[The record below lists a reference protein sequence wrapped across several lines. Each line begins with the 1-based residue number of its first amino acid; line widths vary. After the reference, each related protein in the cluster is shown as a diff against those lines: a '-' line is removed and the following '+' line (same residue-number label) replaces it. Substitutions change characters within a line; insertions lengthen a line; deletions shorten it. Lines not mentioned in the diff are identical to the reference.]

1 MINQQFYLGDWLVE
15 PSSNTL
21 QLGKTKRTVEPKAM
35 DVLLLLCQQTGDVVS
50 ADDIVAQCWPESVV
64 GDNPIHKTITQ
75 LRKALDDKASAP
87 IYIETIRK
95 RGYRVIADVQ
105 FIDDDQSKAANTDW
119 EGQSPF
125 PGLSAFSADESSI
138 FYGRNAAVR
147 QLLTRL
153 SEQFSRKRPFTLII
167 GPSGSGK
174 SSLIHAG
181 LLPRLL
187 SDKGANGVHGLDY
200 ASIDFADVASSQVL
214 NEIAAY
220 MLDWDVNDTPL
231 FDGYSTD
238 KLARW
243 LLTAPEEVATH
254 IQNALTVLSDTAAH
268 TCFVLVLDRLEAYL
282 SCQKTSFADKAK
294 IFDILEVLS
303 NSNTCLIILACRND
317 FYPLVADYPVLMR
330 GKDRGAHFDLLPP
343 SAAELSQM
351 IRLPSVAAGLKW
363 EEDTESGAAL
373 DDIILTDAA
382 TQPDCLP
389 LLQYTLQELYLQR
402 KDNILLQ
409 EAYKELGGIEGAIGH
424 KAESIYQGLAENVKQ
439 AINAVLPLVVSMA
452 DEGKNLASRTAQWSE
467 LKSEEEKQFVEEM
480 VEQRLF
486 VSQLHQDIPCFRV
499 AHEAVLRRWS
509 RVSEWLAQH
518 QSALVIRNRLTNQT
532 AQWLSDNKNKAFLL
546 SEGKPLSDAESLLST
561 YRYTLTDDERLYI
574 KASQRNV
581 NKIRWIKRI
590 TVSALAFLTV
600 VSLAS
605 TYRSQ
610 QSEMLAER
618 KRVEAENLMGFM
630 IGDFADKLRSVKRM
644 DLLEGI
650 SEQALTYVTKSQ
662 EQSSDGLF
670 TPKLPPASFELRFQH
685 ALSLQAVA
693 EVRYYRDDE
702 ATAKATYEEAEIRLN
717 ELLAE
722 QPEHFEL
729 LKAAGANAF
738 WLGQIAYSSNQLDI
752 AFAYLKQYLQFS
764 ESMYKLQP
772 ENEDALIEVA
782 YATSSLGSLSFKQ
795 FEFEN
800 ALSFFKQSLE
810 FKELHS
816 NIIGQTASTESS
828 IADTNSWIASTLIN
842 QGNISEAL
850 EILTQTNNR
859 LWQLLESN
867 SGNAEVME
875 TLYFILIHTSEYNSY
890 LGKFD
895 VSISNLIQ
903 AKAIIKSILSQDPEN
918 SKWIEHADL
927 VEMML
932 AVYSYENGNQY
943 VPDLSQDY
951 ILKLSDVTTL
961 LHYVRYLQLNERWTE
976 ASSILA
982 RVEFVDNTLLSLETN
997 NKTLNKSRID
1007 TSVAYLVATIEQHIN
1022 SSDAR
1027 ALTSICLKLNSLTK
1041 TALEKSKDP
1050 SLLVHYY
1057 LSSKCIDPNIPLSDE
1072 HRLLTQLG
1080 IKFPTLLLNVNK
1092 EFTNDSTNI

>member
-125 PGLSAFSADESSI
+125 PGLSAFSADESRI

-153 SEQFSRKRPFTLII
+153 SDQFSRKRPFTLII

-187 SDKGANGVHGLDY
+187 SDKGANGVHGLNY

-254 IQNALTVLSDTAAH
+254 IQNALTALSDTAAH

-294 IFDILEVLS
+294 VFDILEVLS

-402 KDNILLQ
+402 KDNVLLQ
-409 EAYKELGGIEGAIGH
+409 GAYKELGGIEGAIGH

-532 AQWLSDNKNKAFLL
+532 TQWLNDNKNKAFLL

-650 SEQALTYVTKSQ
+650 SEQALTYVTQSQ

-738 WLGQIAYSSNQLDI
+738 WLGQISLDQRMYVESRAKFDQYVELSKQLLSAFPGNPIALLELSYAY
-752 AFAYLKQYLQFS
+752 
-764 ESMYKLQP
+764 
-772 ENEDALIEVA
+772 
-782 YATSSLGSLSFKQ
+782 SSLGSIDYKT
-795 FEFEN
+795 FEWDSALNHFNKSLTLKLQHN
-800 ALSFFKQSLE
+800 ALE
-810 FKELHS
+810 S
-816 NIIGQTASTESS
+816 NMSQVNSYT
-828 IADTNSWIASTLIN
+828 ADTLSWIASTLEHRG
-842 QGNISEAL
+842 QMSEANSYLDQAKEQL
-850 EILTQTNNR
+850 EK
-859 LWQLLESN
+859 QLLSN
-867 SGNAEVME
+867 QGNAEVIE
-875 TLYFILIHTSEYNSY
+875 TLVYIYQNLAELNEVMNKPEIA
-890 LGKFD
+890 
-895 VSISNLIQ
+895 ISNLKA
-903 AKAIIKSILSQDPEN
+903 AKNYIYRALQQDPEN
-918 SKWIEHADL
+918 AYWRRDLMYTNSMILRNSIHINETTAHQINDIRLMEELLLIKGAEKAKLILADYFQHKGEFRYSDTLLFEIENNFTTSTESLTPEYILTNADIL
-927 VEMML
+927 V
-932 AVYSYENGNQY
+932 AYHRIKIN
-943 VPDLSQDY
+943 LSQNNQNYSENNCHALEAVTENLMQVSSKPKFLVAAY
-951 ILKLSDVTTL
+951 IAKTCLG
-961 LHYVRYLQLNERWTE
+961 
-976 ASSILA
+976 
-982 RVEFVDNTLLSLETN
+982 SLEEAKAIF
-997 NKTLNKSRID
+997 NK
-1007 TSVAYLVATIEQHIN
+1007 
-1022 SSDAR
+1022 
-1027 ALTSICLKLNSLTK
+1027 
-1041 TALEKSKDP
+1041 LE
-1050 SLLVHYY
+1050 VM
-1057 LSSKCIDPNIPLSDE
+1057 NIHP
-1072 HRLLTQLG
+1072 
-1080 IKFPTLLLNVNK
+1080 
-1092 EFTNDSTNI
+1092 

>member
-125 PGLSAFSADESSI
+125 PGLSAFSADESRI

-153 SEQFSRKRPFTLII
+153 SDQFSRKRPFTLII

-220 MLDWDVNDTPL
+220 MLDWDINNTPL

-254 IQNALTVLSDTAAH
+254 IQNALTALSDTAAH

-294 IFDILEVLS
+294 VFDILEVLS

-363 EEDTESGAAL
+363 EEDMESGAAL

-402 KDNILLQ
+402 KDNVLLQ
-409 EAYKELGGIEGAIGH
+409 GAYKELGGIEGAIGH

-532 AQWLSDNKNKAFLL
+532 TQWLSDNKNKAFLL
-546 SEGKPLSDAESLLST
+546 SEGKPLSDAESLLNT

-590 TVSALAFLTV
+590 TVITLAFLTV

-618 KRVEAENLMGFM
+618 KRIEAENLMGFM

-650 SEQALTYVTKSQ
+650 SEQALTYVTQSQ

-738 WLGQIAYSSNQLDI
+738 WLGQIAYYNDD
-752 AFAYLKQYLQFS
+752 S
-764 ESMYKLQP
+764 EAAIQHLERYKSHSAKMLRLYP
-772 ENEDALIEVA
+772 ENHEAKLELSYA
-782 YATSSLGSLSFKQ
+782 YSSLGTL
-795 FEFEN
+795 EFETFDYQS
-800 ALSFFKQSLE
+800 ALVNFNLSLKLKEQSIQL
-810 FKELHS
+810 
-816 NIIGQTASTESS
+816 
-828 IADTNSWIASTLIN
+828 DTPNVQAQVAVANTMSWIASSLEHLGKYDEATKEYQRTETLLSSLLITSEGNATVIESLVYTRQNLAELYIHLGYPSEAYQLLSSAIDNVNSMLLQDSDNSIWQNDLFRVRALMLSASVKLSNKTDEAKYLAEQLLGTWPEDNSNILYKVMLIN
-842 QGNISEAL
+842 YYQDKNQHILSSQLLSNIFDSLESKPYFSNSSLSLSKTEELIAFLVTSVRQENTETVNLNKDSNCEELMEVSRNATNKSKKPQFLVGQLLANLCQGNIHE
-850 EILTQTNNR
+850 
-859 LWQLLESN
+859 
-867 SGNAEVME
+867 
-875 TLYFILIHTSEYNSY
+875 
-890 LGKFD
+890 
-895 VSISNLIQ
+895 
-903 AKAIIKSILSQDPEN
+903 
-918 SKWIEHADL
+918 ADL
-927 VEMML
+927 NLEFLTDSGVKL
-932 AVYSYENGNQY
+932 PTY
-943 VPDLSQDY
+943 V
-951 ILKLSDVTTL
+951 I
-961 LHYVRYLQLNERWTE
+961 
-976 ASSILA
+976 
-982 RVEFVDNTLLSLETN
+982 
-997 NKTLNKSRID
+997 
-1007 TSVAYLVATIEQHIN
+1007 QHIQ
-1022 SSDAR
+1022 
-1027 ALTSICLKLNSLTK
+1027 
-1041 TALEKSKDP
+1041 E
-1050 SLLVHYY
+1050 
-1057 LSSKCIDPNIPLSDE
+1057 
-1072 HRLLTQLG
+1072 
-1080 IKFPTLLLNVNK
+1080 
-1092 EFTNDSTNI
+1092 